1 MMFFLPQLPLA
12 VASGSLVGFSLG
24 LVGGGGSILAVPL
37 MVYVVGIPTAHVAI
51 GTSAVAV
58 AANAAANLMTHAR
71 AGTVKWQCAGVFATA
86 GVFGAWMGSNLGKV
100 IDGQRLLFLFAILM
114 MVVGATMLS
123 PRAGGGDAEVILHQ
137 DNLPRLVVLGV
148 LAGVLS
154 GFFGIGGGFL
164 IVPALMLATG
174 MPILNAVGS
183 SLLGVTAFGA
193 ATALNYAIS
202 GLVDWSLA
210 ILFIGGGIV
219 GGLAGVRAA
228 RILVRQR
235 YVFNVLFACM
245 VFAVAAYMLLETSR
259 VT

>member
-1 MMFFLPQLPLA
+1 MTFFLPQLPLA
-12 VASGSLVGFSLG
+12 LASGSLVGFSLG

-37 MVYVVGIPTAHVAI
+37 MVYVVGIPAAHVAV

-58 AANAAANLMTHAR
+58 AANAAANLVTHAR

-86 GVFGAWMGSNLGKV
+86 GVLGAWLGSDLGKV

-114 MVVGATMLS
+114 MVVGATMLT
-123 PRAGGGDAEVILHQ
+123 PRAGGGDAEVIL
-137 DNLPRLVVLGV
+137 DRGNFPRLVVLGA
-148 LAGVLS
+148 LAGTLS

-164 IVPALMLATG
+164 IVPGLMLATG
-174 MPILNAVGS
+174 MPILNAIGS

-202 GLVDWSLA
+202 DLVDWSLA

-219 GGLAGVRAA
+219 GGLAGGRAA
-228 RILVRQR
+228 RVLVRQGHAL
-235 YVFNVLFACM
+235 NVVFAC
-245 VFAVAAYMLLETSR
+245 VIFAVAAYMLLGTSR

>member
-1 MMFFLPQLPLA
+1 MFFLPQLPLA
-12 VASGSLVGFSLG
+12 LTSGSLVGFSLG

-37 MVYVVGIPTAHVAI
+37 MVYAVGVPTAHVAI
-51 GTSAVAV
+51 GTSALAV
-58 AANAAANLMTHAR
+58 AANAAANLVTHAR
-71 AGTVKWQCAGVFATA
+71 AGTVRWQCAGVFATA
-86 GVFGAWMGSNLGKV
+86 GVLGAWLGSNLGKV

-114 MVVGATMLS
+114 MVVGATMLL
-123 PRAGGGDAEVILHQ
+123 PRTTSGDAEV
-137 DNLPRLVVLGV
+137 NLDRGNFPRLVVLGV
-148 LAGVLS
+148 FAGALS

-164 IVPALMLATG
+164 IVPGLMLATG

-183 SLLGVTAFGA
+183 SLLGVAAFGA

-219 GGLAGVRAA
+219 GGLAGVHTA
-228 RILVRQR
+228 RVLARQR
-235 YVFNVLFACM
+235 RTLNVLFAC
-245 VFAVAAYMLLETSR
+245 VIFVVAAYMLVGPSR

>member
-1 MMFFLPQLPLA
+1 MFFLPQLSLA
-12 VASGSLVGFSLG
+12 LTSGSLVGFSLG

-37 MVYVVGIPTAHVAI
+37 MVYAVGVPTAHVAI

-58 AANAAANLMTHAR
+58 AANAAANLVTHAR
-71 AGTVKWQCAGVFATA
+71 AGNVKWQCAIVFATA
-86 GVFGAWMGSNLGKV
+86 GVLGAWLGSNLGKV
-100 IDGQRLLFLFAILM
+100 IDGQSLLFLFGILM
-114 MVVGATMLS
+114 MVVGATMLL
-123 PRAGGGDAEVILHQ
+123 PRASSGDVEVILDR
-137 DNLPRLVVLGV
+137 DNFPRLVVLGAF
-148 LAGVLS
+148 AGALS

-219 GGLAGVRAA
+219 GGLAGVRTA
-228 RILVRQR
+228 RVLARQR
-235 YVFNVLFACM
+235 RAFNVLFAC
-245 VFAVAAYMLLETSR
+245 VIFAVAAYMLLGPSR

>member
-1 MMFFLPQLPLA
+1 
-12 VASGSLVGFSLG
+12 
-24 LVGGGGSILAVPL
+24 VGGGGSILAVPL
-37 MVYVVGIPTAHVAI
+37 MVYAVGVPSAHVAI

-58 AANAAANLMTHAR
+58 AANAAANLATHAR

-86 GVFGAWMGSNLGKV
+86 GVLGAWLGSNLGKV
-100 IDGQRLLFLFAILM
+100 IDGQSLLFLFAILM
-114 MVVGATMLS
+114 MVVGSTMLL
-123 PRAGGGDAEVILHQ
+123 PRTGSGDADVIL
-137 DNLPRLVVLGV
+137 DRGNFPRLAVLGV
-148 LAGVLS
+148 FAGAVS

-164 IVPALMLATG
+164 IVPGLMLATG

-210 ILFIGGGIV
+210 ILFIVGGIV
-219 GGLAGVRAA
+219 GGLAGVRIA
-228 RILVRQR
+228 RVLARQR
-235 YVFNVLFACM
+235 RAFNVLFACV
-245 VFAVAAYMLLETSR
+245 VFAVAAYMLLGPSR

>member
-12 VASGSLVGFSLG
+12 LASGSLVGFSLG

-37 MVYVVGIPTAHVAI
+37 MVYVVGIPTAHLAI

-86 GVFGAWMGSNLGKV
+86 GVLGAWLGSSLGKV

-114 MVVGATMLS
+114 IVVGATMLS
-123 PRAGGGDAEVILHQ
+123 PRAGGGDAEVILHRG
-137 DNLPRLVVLGV
+137 NLPRLVVLGV
-148 LAGVLS
+148 LAGALS

-164 IVPALMLATG
+164 IVPGLMLATG

-210 ILFIGGGIV
+210 ILFIVGGIV
-219 GGLAGVRAA
+219 GGLAGVRIA
-228 RILVRQR
+228 RVLARQR
-235 YVFNVLFACM
+235 RAFNVLFACV
-245 VFAVAAYMLLETSR
+245 VFAVAAYMLLGPSR